1 MFEWRSCRV
10 AGVKWVTG
18 MKNYSIWILEYGF
31 TSTFPRGITLH
42 GAFEESVHFSY
53 GYALIKGAGVVAM
66 VDVGFDNVAY
76 GKELNDRFG
85 VENWHSPGVVLG
97 SCGVK
102 PEDVT
107 HVFVTH
113 AHFDHFGGAD
123 HFSNAKF
130 FIQERELSKWVWA
143 MSLDRKLRWLT
154 AAIDPADIMRSIGLA
169 REGRLVCVEGV
180 VEDVLPGID
189 LFPAHDTHT
198 PGSQYVVV
206 RNDGE
211 KQSSD
216 AWVLAGDLVYCFE
229 NLTGTD
235 PNDPGYVPIGLAA
248 GSQTN
253 LLLTTHEMLAHVGDE
268 AKRVIPVH
276 EPRLRDV
283 FPSRLSDLGLCI
295 VEITLGDQQIS
306 RVG

>member
-1 MFEWRSCRV
+1 
-10 AGVKWVTG
+10 
-18 MKNYSIWILEYGF
+18 MKKYSIWVLEYGF
-31 TSTFPRGITLH
+31 TSKFPRGITLH
-42 GAFEESVHFSY
+42 GAFDEAVRFSY
-53 GYALIKGAGVVAM
+53 SYVLIKGDGIVAM

-85 VENWHSPGVVLG
+85 VENWHSPSEVLS
-97 SCGVK
+97 SCSVT

-123 HFSNAKF
+123 HFPNAKF

-143 MSLDRKLRWLT
+143 MSLDRKFRWLT
-154 AAIDPADIMRSIGLA
+154 AAIDPADVMRAIKLA
-169 REGRLVCVEGV
+169 RDGRLVCIDGAL
-180 VEDVLPGID
+180 EDVLPGID

-198 PGSQYVVV
+198 PGSQYVRV

-211 KQSSD
+211 ENSSD
-216 AWVLAGDLVYCFE
+216 AWVLAGDLIYCFE

-235 PNDPGYVPIGLAA
+235 KNDPNYVPIGLAA

-253 LLLTTHEMLAHVGDE
+253 LLLTSHEMLTRAGGE
-268 AKRVIPVH
+268 AERVIPVH
-276 EPRLRDV
+276 EARLKDV
-283 FPSRLSDLGLCI
+283 FPSRQSKAGLQI
-295 VEITLGDQQIS
+295 VEIALGDGQTS
-306 RVG
+306 RVKQD

>member
-1 MFEWRSCRV
+1 LAFKQV
-10 AGVKWVTG
+10 VK

-31 TSTFPRGITLH
+31 TSKFPRGVTLH
-42 GAFEESVHFSY
+42 GAFDESVRFSY
-53 GYALIKGAGVVAM
+53 GYALIKGNGVVAM
-66 VDVGFDNVAY
+66 VDIGFDNVAY

-85 VENWHSPGVVLG
+85 VENWHSPSDVLA

-102 PEDVT
+102 PADVT

-113 AHFDHFGGAD
+113 AHFDHFGGAG
-123 HFSNAKF
+123 HFPNARF

-154 AAIDPADIMRSIGLA
+154 AAIDPADIMRAIGLA
-169 REGRLVCVEGV
+169 REGRLVCVDGV
-180 VEDVLPGID
+180 MEDVLPGID

-198 PGSQYVVV
+198 AGSQYILV
-206 RNDGE
+206 RNDGK

-229 NLTGTD
+229 NLTGAD
-235 PNDPGYVPIGLAA
+235 PSDPGYVPIGLAA

-253 LLLTTHEMLAHVGDE
+253 LLLTTHEMLGHVGGE
-268 AKRVIPVH
+268 ARRVIPVH
-276 EPRLRDV
+276 EARLKDK
-283 FPSRLSDLGLCI
+283 FPSRLSDRGLHI
-295 VEITLGDQQIS
+295 VEIALGDQQTS